1 MPDVLLPDLPKPDL
15 PQSGPLKPIVSIR
28 LFYRDG
34 SSDKEY
40 HAAINQA
47 NTNQVGSGY
56 TVTFAFGRRGNA
68 LTAGTKTSAPVPLEK
83 AQQIYDKLIAEKT
96 AKGYTPDGSGA
107 AFAIMDYEGRM
118 SGLHPQ
124 LLNSIREDAALRYVE
139 DDAWCMQEKFDG
151 KRIMVAV
158 TGGVA
163 EGSNRKG
170 LYVSMP
176 QEISDSIACLP
187 DCELDGELL
196 GGCYVAFD
204 LLRLGDADLRGCPY
218 QERYELLAQTM
229 PPCAELRLSETA
241 WAEAAKREM
250 YDRIAAAGGE
260 GVVFKRVDGKSIAGR
275 PASGGSQVKCK
286 FYATCTC
293 LVTAQ
298 NDQRS
303 VRLHLL
309 GTSGG
314 AVSIGNV
321 TIPSNKSIPQT
332 GALVEIRYLYAY
344 KGGSLYQPAY
354 LGERDDLS
362 DEACVLSQLKFKADG
377 DAEETED
384 G

>member
-1 MPDVLLPDLPKPDL
+1 MRPCRWK
-15 PQSGPLKPIVSIR
+15 
-28 LFYRDG
+28 
-34 SSDKEY
+34 
-40 HAAINQA
+40 
-47 NTNQVGSGY
+47 
-56 TVTFAFGRRGNA
+56 
-68 LTAGTKTSAPVPLEK
+68 K
-83 AQQIYDKLIAEKT
+83 AQQVYDKLIAEKT

-107 AFAIMDYEGRM
+107 AFAMTDYEGRM

-124 LLNSIREDAALRYVE
+124 LLNSISEEAALCHVE

-158 TGGVA
+158 SGGKA

-170 LYVSMP
+170 LFVSMP
-176 QEISDSIACLP
+176 QEISDSLACLL

-204 LLRLGDADLRGCPY
+204 LLRLGDADLRDHPY
-218 QERYELLAQTM
+218 QERYELLAKTITS
-229 PPCAELRLSETA
+229 CAEVRMSETA
-241 WAEAAKREM
+241 WSHEAKREM
-250 YDRIAAAGGE
+250 YNGIAAAGGE
-260 GVVFKRVDGKSIAGR
+260 GVVFKRVDGKSVAGR

-309 GTSGG
+309 DASGG
-314 AVSIGNV
+314 AVSVGSV
-321 TIPSNKSIPQT
+321 TIPSNKSIPQA
-332 GALVEIRYLYAY
+332 GVLVEIRYLYAY

-354 LGERDDLS
+354 IGERDDLGTG
-362 DEACVLSQLKFKADG
+362 DCVLGQLKYKPEGYA
-377 DAEETED
+377 AETEE

>member
-1 MPDVLLPDLPKPDL
+1 MSDGLFPDLPKPEL
-15 PQSGPLKPIVSIR
+15 QKCVASTR

-47 NTNQVGSGY
+47 EADQAEGGY

-107 AFAIMDYEGRM
+107 AFAMTDYEGRM

-124 LLNSIREDAALRYVE
+124 LLNSIGEEAALRHVE

-158 TGGVA
+158 SGGKA

-176 QEISDSIACLP
+176 QEISDGLACLP
-187 DCELDGELL
+187 PCELDGELL
-196 GGCYVAFD
+196 GGRYVAFD
-204 LLRLGDADLRGCPY
+204 LLRLGGADLRDRPY
-218 QERYELLAQTM
+218 QERHDLLAKTIT
-229 PPCAELRLSETA
+229 PCAEVRLSETA
-241 WAEAAKREM
+241 WTGAAKRAM

-260 GVVFKRVDGKSIAGR
+260 GVVFKRVDGKRVAGR

-303 VRLHLL
+303 VRLSLL
-309 GTSGG
+309 DG
-314 AVSIGNV
+314 AGKAVGVGNV
-321 TIPSNKSIPQT
+321 TIPSNKVIPQA

-354 LGERDDLS
+354 LGERDDLATE
-362 DEACVLSQLKFKADG
+362 DCVLSQLKFKAEGG
-377 DAEETED
+377 DAEETEE